1 MKQPKFESA
10 GPAEDA
16 RLQAEMY
23 DSIFSSTPLKL
34 DNGETLMIPPHPDFG
49 MLDDDR
55 MEDYEDLLME
65 VEDYDREP
73 DVFIPE
79 QTLSDGAVVPSETIK
94 GQLKR
99 PFRKDGVR
107 VKPAHSVRLVQA
119 AIGPDDYAKLRAG
132 GKSAADVWKIW
143 GKQGL
148 EIQARRDPKSEG
160 SVVALGAVPEAD
172 SE

>member
-1 MKQPKFESA
+1 MKKFDNA

-23 DSIFSSTPLKL
+23 DSIFASTPLEL
-34 DNGETLMIPPHPDFG
+34 NDGNTVLIPPHPDFG
-49 MLDDDR
+49 MLDDNR

-65 VEDYDREP
+65 VEEYDREP
-73 DVFIPE
+73 DVFIPA
-79 QTLSDGAVVPSETIK
+79 QTLSDGAVVPSETVQ

-107 VKPAHSVRLVQA
+107 VKPAHSVRVVQA
-119 AIGPDDYAKLRAG
+119 ALGPDYFKLRDG

-148 EIQARRDPKSEG
+148 EIQARRDAKSEAG
-160 SVVALGAVPEAD
+160 DLSMGAISEGD
-172 SE
+172 S